1 MIRKTAIAALVTAV
15 YLLTS
20 CTSDLPSV
28 KTLNEYYQGET
39 TEQQSTELYLIG
51 SGDVL
56 AIDTWR
62 EEALSKQ
69 VTVRLDGKI
78 SLPLIEDIQAA
89 GLACENLENLL
100 EEKYKD
106 FVEAPEVSVT
116 LLMSGSGKIYMLGKV
131 RSPGEYPLEKKMRF
145 LQAISRAGGLD
156 EWADT
161 SDMRLVR
168 KIDGVERQFTIDYK
182 AIISGKDMSQN
193 ILLEPGD
200 TIIVP

>member
-1 MIRKTAIAALVTAV
+1 
-15 YLLTS
+15 
-20 CTSDLPSV
+20 V